1 VLTGLAA
8 SAVRQAAIPMAVF
21 YLILMTALGVG
32 LLRLN
37 RRGTKDPVDRTGLP
51 PGPVSP
57 AGGGR
62 RDEQGSATGPPGGW
76 LALARHVLGTAAGGY
91 LLLFAVAAG
100 YYYAIVRV
108 GGNFLTSALTG
119 PALLILLGT
128 PVWAALS
135 WLAQRAHRRG
145 GTAPGK
151 PRRLPADPA
160 G

>member
-1 VLTGLAA
+1 
-8 SAVRQAAIPMAVF
+8 
-21 YLILMTALGVG
+21 
-32 LLRLN
+32 
-37 RRGTKDPVDRTGLP
+37 
-51 PGPVSP
+51 VSP